1 MILHRLIFRPVASL
15 LKFRWALLVFL
26 LGLSQLSQGGE
37 PTGASNLVNIATANE
52 TKSASVEA
60 KNESTERPNILWLSV
75 EDISPHL
82 GCYGDSIA
90 TTPHLDQFAKQSI
103 LYRNAFAT
111 AGVCAP
117 SRSAIITGMYQ
128 TSIGTQHMR
137 CLAQIP
143 KFIKPFPTYL
153 RNAGYFCTNNSKTD
167 YQFTTPKDCWDQS
180 NGKAHWKNRD
190 KDQPFFAVFNFTG
203 CHESGIENN
212 KKYAKITK
220 GIKKH
225 DRKITSQTLPPYYP
239 KTKEVLDDWGRN
251 YDLIT
256 ATDRWVAEKLKEID
270 DAGLR
275 DNTIVFF
282 WSDHG
287 IGLPRAKR
295 WLYDSGMK
303 VPLMVRIPKK
313 HRTQDRKFES
323 VKSDQL
329 VSLIDLGP
337 TVLQLAGI
345 PIPTFMHGQPFI
357 GNQNRRRSYVYG
369 ARDRMDERYDIIRA
383 VRDQQF
389 KYIRNYEPWKP
400 YYQYMNTPEKGRT
413 MMAIRTAAFNSPLP
427 GVAKFLATSKP
438 VEELYD
444 TLNDPHEMKN
454 LANEGQYQQTLQR
467 MRNAHFAWVAQTR
480 DTGLLPEA
488 YIREQSEKLG
498 SPYAIFAGEDGAS
511 KIARLRDAASLSLK
525 NIDSIDEMI
534 SNLEHPDA
542 GIRYWSAIGI
552 GNIDLGKNK
561 KAKTKAETAI
571 TSRLNDPSENV
582 RVAVARALCKMDKPA
597 EALPVL
603 VKILDDGS
611 QWARVHAA
619 NVLDE
624 IDQQAV
630 PVIDAMKRNLSYRP
644 KLVSEGKY
652 TVRVL
657 NRALNELEGT
667 ENRVK

>member
-1 MILHRLIFRPVASL
+1 MIFHRLFFQPVVSL
-15 LKFRWALLVFL
+15 RKFRWVLFLFL
-26 LGLSQLSQGGE
+26 LGLSQSSRGDE
-37 PTGASNLVNIATANE
+37 PIHASNLAAIGTVVE
-52 TKSASVEA
+52 KKHASVEA
-60 KNESTERPNILWLSV
+60 EKDSTERPNILWLSV

-82 GCYGDSIA
+82 GCYGDAVA

-137 CLAQIP
+137 CRAQIP

-153 RNAGYFCTNNSKTD
+153 RNAGYFCSNNSKTD

-180 NGKAHWKNRD
+180 SGKAHWKNRD

-203 CHESGIENN
+203 CHESGIEDNN
-212 KKYAKITK
+212 KYARITK
-220 GIKKH
+220 GIKRH
-225 DRKITSQTLPPYYP
+225 DRKTTAQTLPPYYP

-256 ATDRWVAEKLKEID
+256 ATDLWVADKLKELD
-270 DAGLR
+270 DAGLS

-287 IGLPRAKR
+287 VGLPRSKR
-295 WLYDSGMK
+295 WLYDSGMQ

-313 HRTQDRKFES
+313 LRTQNRDFEN

-337 TVLQLAGI
+337 TVLQLAGL
-345 PIPTFMHGQPFI
+345 PIPTYMHGKPFL
-357 GNQNRRRSYVYG
+357 GKQNSKRKYVYG

-383 VRDQQF
+383 VRDQRY
-389 KYIRNYEPWKP
+389 KYIRNYEPWKA

-413 MMAIRTAAFNSPLP
+413 MKAIRKSAFNSPSP

-438 VEELYD
+438 IEELYD
-444 TLNDPHEMKN
+444 TLNDPHEMNN
-454 LANEGQYQQTLQR
+454 LANEDQYRQTLQR
-467 MRNAHFAWVAQTR
+467 MRDAHFAWVAETR

-488 YIREQSEKLG
+488 YIREQAAKLG
-498 SPYAIFAGEDGAS
+498 SPHAIFAGQNGAS

-525 NIDSIDEMI
+525 DIGAIDEMI
-534 SNLEHPDA
+534 ANLEDADA

-552 GNIDLGKNK
+552 GNINFGKSK
-561 KAKTKAETAI
+561 TAKIKAETAI
-571 TSRLNDPSENV
+571 TARLNDPSENV
-582 RVAVARALCKMDKPA
+582 RVAAARALCNMDKPA
-597 EALPVL
+597 NALPVL
-603 VKILDDGS
+603 VSVLDDGS

-624 IDQQAV
+624 IDQQAS
-630 PVIDAMKRNLSYRP
+630 PVIDAMKRNLAYRP
-644 KLVSEGKY
+644 KLVAEGKY

-657 NRALNELEGT
+657 NRAINELEGT